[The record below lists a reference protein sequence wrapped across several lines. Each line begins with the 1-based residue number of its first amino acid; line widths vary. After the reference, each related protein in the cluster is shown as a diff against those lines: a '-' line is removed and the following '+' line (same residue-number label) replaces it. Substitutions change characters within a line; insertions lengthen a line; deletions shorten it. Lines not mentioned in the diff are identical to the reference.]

1 MKERKERKKEAAQ
14 QKISN
19 IPSLNNKMIIEL
31 VLLLMFEKAKTNE
44 TAA

>member
-14 QKISN
+14 RKISN
-19 IPSLNNKMIIEL
+19 IPNLNNKMIIEL

>member
-14 QKISN
+14 RKISN
-19 IPSLNNKMIIEL
+19 IPNLKNKMIIEL

>member
-1 MKERKERKKEAAQ
+1 MKERKERKNEAAQ
-14 QKISN
+14 RKISN